1 MMDWTPNLEFLAV
14 SGYCLLDILENF
26 VCFTV
31 RRFPE
36 KICCALIT
44 DLPQFEFIHKSTYAI
59 HSLRIQTTL
68 PGVVI
73 CFADSGGLGVIKFS
87 QVVDLPKHSEKTD
100 YFAYKAEDP
109 VLLCIHPFSSF
120 LLIGDGKYLKAR
132 YLMEDKTVLTTIG
145 VNPSKTKDISIHPST
160 PNYAV
165 VLLEDQSCRIW
176 DIHACKMI
184 HSVGLSK
191 ITTLSSSLIDNCILF
206 GTKDSQVLSLSFCSL
221 QCTQLCSLPEHVNE
235 DDNDHSN
242 YLHGNPLSLTTHE
255 RSSWSRDVTMIPSI
269 SKEFSNEI
277 VVLTQLDLLSCST
290 RNCES
295 RSLQLKSTIL
305 VVLSRARLYI
315 INLFNHNIMVS
326 WKWTDLQLPN
336 WAYIHDAGITTTSQ
350 SVNFWIRG
358 NNDSVAFFTISLENL
373 LPGDET
379 NNLSDDL
386 SALSLVARDNLLANS
401 VLNSCDR
408 RQLFQNNSSNNT
420 RRNKT
425 DQSVVKLNK
434 SLNKPVTFGH
444 AIKSSGYA
452 KQEPIR
458 KMFHPMVNG
467 RSKSIGS
474 KHLMN
479 EGKLTKL
486 TKLYPD
492 TDEVPSV
499 LQLSGSLDSSSTP
512 IYKVAYSPSGNSLA
526 SCLGNGIC
534 LIARC
539 DKNTVEEKRQR
550 LFSSAEAL
558 RGHLGPVLYASW
570 STNSRLLLTCS
581 SDRTARIWRIG
592 GVKELNKTLTAKVD
606 STTQL
611 IFDSI
616 HGGAT
621 NDYGEKINLQR
632 KKSYYE
638 PFQDNIS
645 FGNFYYM
652 DSFVYLVSQN
662 IIRLYSYSLSS
673 DNKNILEKGFA
684 NNTYKLVGEFP
695 IQTCNQLTSI
705 ASVNIFYSY
714 LILCAGSD
722 RRLSILD
729 LNCGQIVQEIKSAH
743 NQCIT
748 GIALNQGSLYSSF
761 CNTNESS
768 TNTATLGTGYTV
780 YATVAPKDNIR
791 IWDLRENRY
800 PVIKLVRFPTD
811 ATITTSS
818 AASRNP
824 LVPPVTAVF
833 SPCGTKLL
841 AGGTTDANQ
850 PSPIIYDIRKPSTH
864 PLAVLNVESRVSSP
878 ATVVDWHPL
887 RPEISSGSHDGVLS
901 IYGISY

>member
-1 MMDWTPNLEFLAV
+1 MYTKVYVE
-14 SGYCLLDILENF
+14 
-26 VCFTV
+26 
-31 RRFPE
+31 
-36 KICCALIT
+36 
-44 DLPQFEFIHKSTYAI
+44 
-59 HSLRIQTTL
+59 TT
-68 PGVVI
+68 
-73 CFADSGGLGVIKFS
+73 
-87 QVVDLPKHSEKTD
+87 
-100 YFAYKAEDP
+100 
-109 VLLCIHPFSSF
+109 
-120 LLIGDGKYLKAR
+120 
-132 YLMEDKTVLTTIG
+132 
-145 VNPSKTKDISIHPST
+145 
-160 PNYAV
+160 
-165 VLLEDQSCRIW
+165 
-176 DIHACKMI
+176 
-184 HSVGLSK
+184 
-191 ITTLSSSLIDNCILF
+191 
-206 GTKDSQVLSLSFCSL
+206 
-221 QCTQLCSLPEHVNE
+221 
-235 DDNDHSN
+235 
-242 YLHGNPLSLTTHE
+242 
-255 RSSWSRDVTMIPSI
+255 
-269 SKEFSNEI
+269 
-277 VVLTQLDLLSCST
+277 
-290 RNCES
+290 
-295 RSLQLKSTIL
+295 
-305 VVLSRARLYI
+305 
-315 INLFNHNIMVS
+315 
-326 WKWTDLQLPN
+326 
-336 WAYIHDAGITTTSQ
+336 
-350 SVNFWIRG
+350 
-358 NNDSVAFFTISLENL
+358 
-373 LPGDET
+373 
-379 NNLSDDL
+379 
-386 SALSLVARDNLLANS
+386 
-401 VLNSCDR
+401 
-408 RQLFQNNSSNNT
+408 
-420 RRNKT
+420 
-425 DQSVVKLNK
+425 
-434 SLNKPVTFGH
+434 
-444 AIKSSGYA
+444 
-452 KQEPIR
+452 
-458 KMFHPMVNG
+458 
-467 RSKSIGS
+467 
-474 KHLMN
+474 
-479 EGKLTKL
+479 
-486 TKLYPD
+486 
-492 TDEVPSV
+492 
-499 LQLSGSLDSSSTP
+499 
-512 IYKVAYSPSGNSLA
+512 SGNSLA

-673 DNKNILEKGFA
+673 DNKNILENEKWI
-684 NNTYKLVGEFP
+684 
-695 IQTCNQLTSI
+695 IQL
-705 ASVNIFYSY
+705 
-714 LILCAGSD
+714 
-722 RRLSILD
+722 R
-729 LNCGQIVQEIKSAH
+729 K
-743 NQCIT
+743 
-748 GIALNQGSLYSSF
+748 QGSLYSSF

-887 RPEISSGSHDGVLS
+887 RPEVS
-901 IYGISY
+901 